1 MAESLKMSS
10 KREFQFFLLLTT
22 LLALVIAVSCTGF
35 FVNPTLTSITVG
47 PNNVNLTQGNKQQM
61 TATGTFDDGSTKTL
75 TSGVVWSTS
84 DTSIAPISSSGQ
96 ITAASAGSATITA
109 QSGTVS
115 GTASINVTLGNV
127 TNLKVNPTTATISS
141 TQTQLFNAL
150 ATIQGQ
156 SSTVDVS
163 STATWT
169 SSPTG
174 IVSINNSSQ
183 TGALVSV
190 TGTISTTTVVTIT
203 ATYNSNGTNF
213 ISTAQL
219 TITP

>member
-1 MAESLKMSS
+1 MSLTRKS
-10 KREFQFFLLLTT
+10 QILLSFTAL
-22 LLALVIAVSCTGF
+22 LMLALAVSCTGF
-35 FVNPTLTSITVG
+35 FVNPTLSSLTVG
-47 PNNVNLTQGNKQQM
+47 PNPLNLTQGNKQQM
-61 TATGTFDDGSTKTL
+61 TATGTFDDGTTKTL
-75 TSGVVWSTS
+75 TSGVVWSSS
-84 DTSIAPISSSGQ
+84 DDTIAPVSSSGQ
-96 ITAASAGSATITA
+96 VSAASAGTATVTA

-115 GTASINVTLGNV
+115 GTATINVTLGNV

-156 SSTVDVS
+156 SSPVDVS

-169 SSPTG
+169 SNPTG

-190 TGTISTTTVVTIT
+190 TGTVATTTVVTIT

-213 ISTAQL
+213 VSNAQL
-219 TITP
+219 TINP

>member
-1 MAESLKMSS
+1 MSS
-10 KREFQFFLLLTT
+10 TRKLQIFLSVTALFA
-22 LLALVIAVSCTGF
+22 LALAVSCTGF

-47 PNNVNLTQGNKQQM
+47 PNNVNLTQGNTQQM

-75 TSGVVWSTS
+75 SSNVVWSSS
-84 DTSIAPISSSGQ
+84 DKSIAPISSSGQ
-96 ITAASAGSATITA
+96 VTAASAGTATITA
-109 QSGTVS
+109 QSGTAS
-115 GTASINVTLGNV
+115 GTATINVTLGNV
-127 TNLKVNPTTATISS
+127 TNLKVNPTTATIRS
-141 TQTQLFNAL
+141 TSTQLFNAL

-169 SSPTG
+169 ASPTS
-174 IVSINNSSQ
+174 IVSIDNTSQ

-190 TGTISTTTVVTIT
+190 VGTVSTTTVVTIT

-213 ISTAQL
+213 ISNAQL